1 MWKHGQIYRCTNKSC
16 GCEIMLSKIPSGVE
30 PNKKPRCFCG
40 AEMKKPYLKPS
51 VRDLSVAEAE
61 PGKVLA
67 AKHKA

>member
-1 MWKHGQIYRCTNKSC
+1 
-16 GCEIMLSKIPSGVE
+16 
-30 PNKKPRCFCG
+30 
-40 AEMKKPYLKPS
+40 MKKPYLKPS